1 MRLNDEQR
9 KIFEENERLIGKFIS
24 DKNLRGEDWYSII
37 AEALILAIIKHDPSR
52 GKLSTI
58 FYLIAD
64 REMKREFER
73 IKKRSK
79 ITTMKS
85 DCLSNQD
92 YLGIGVED
100 FILSEFTSDLNEEQ
114 RRVVELINQG
124 YLKKDIAVI
133 MGVSRVKV
141 SRIIKSMEDKLLNGR

>member
-1 MRLNDEQR
+1 MRLNDKQR
-9 KIFEENERLIGKFIS
+9 QIFEENERLIGGFIR
-24 DKNLRGEDWYSII
+24 DNNLWGEDWYSII

-58 FYLIAD
+58 FYLIAK
-64 REMKREFER
+64 REMMREFER
-73 IKKRSK
+73 IEKRSK
-79 ITTMKS
+79 ITTMRS

-92 YLGIGVED
+92 YIGVED

-114 RRVVELINQG
+114 TRVVELINQG

-133 MGVSRVKV
+133 MGVSKSKV
-141 SRIIKSMEDKLLNGR
+141 SKIINSMEDKLLG

>member
-9 KIFEENERLIGKFIS
+9 KIFEENERLIGGFIR
-24 DKNLRGEDWYSII
+24 DNNLWGEDWYSII
-37 AEALILAIIKHDPSR
+37 AEALILAIIKHDPNR

-58 FYLIAD
+58 FYLIAK
-64 REMKREFER
+64 REMMREFER
-73 IKKRSK
+73 IEKRSK
-79 ITTMKS
+79 ITTMRS

-92 YLGIGVED
+92 YIGVED

-114 RRVVELINQG
+114 TRVVELINQG

-133 MGVSRVKV
+133 MGVSKSKV
-141 SRIIKSMEDKLLNGR
+141 SKIINSMEDKLLG

>member
-9 KIFEENERLIGKFIS
+9 QIFVENERLIGKFIS

-73 IKKRSK
+73 IEKRSK
-79 ITTMKS
+79 ITTMRS

-92 YLGIGVED
+92 YYIGVED

-114 RRVVELINQG
+114 TRVVELINQG
-124 YLKKDIAVI
+124 YLKKEIAVI
-133 MGVSRVKV
+133 MGVSSSKI
-141 SRIIKSMEDKLLNGR
+141 SRIIDSMKDKLLG

>member
-24 DKNLRGEDWYSII
+24 DNNLRGEDWYSII
-37 AEALILAIIKHDPSR
+37 AEALILAIIKHDPNR

-58 FYLIAD
+58 FYLIAK
-64 REMKREFER
+64 REMMREFER

-92 YLGIGVED
+92 YIGVGVED

-114 RRVVELINQG
+114 RRVVELISQG
-124 YLKKDIAVI
+124 YLKKEIAVI
-133 MGVSRVKV
+133 MGMSSSKI
-141 SRIIKSMEDKLLNGR
+141 SRIINSMKDKLLG

>member
-1 MRLNDEQR
+1 MRLNDKQR
-9 KIFEENERLIGKFIS
+9 QIFEENERLIGGFIR
-24 DKNLRGEDWYSII
+24 DNNLWGEDWYSII

-58 FYLIAD
+58 FYLIAK
-64 REMKREFER
+64 REMMREFER
-73 IKKRSK
+73 IEKRSK
-79 ITTMKS
+79 ITTMRS

-92 YLGIGVED
+92 YIGVED

-114 RRVVELINQG
+114 TRVVELINQG

-133 MGVSRVKV
+133 MGVSKSKV
-141 SRIIKSMEDKLLNGR
+141 SKIINSMEDKLLR